1 MNWKGWDW
9 KLWVWPL
16 VLILST
22 LAVSLAAFQN
32 WQSPLRPLITLWFMA
47 ICPGMALLRV
57 FGFRLAAAGWTLAIA
72 FSLAL
77 DTAVGI
83 ALLYSGRWS
92 WQTGLVILVAIT
104 VICTLIEPF
113 FKRSEVPQPVIV
125 VTKVPARP
133 RKPRSAAKSE

>member
-1 MNWKGWDW
+1 MTWKGRDW
-9 KLWVWPL
+9 QHWVWPV
-16 VLILST
+16 VLMLST

-57 FGFRLAAAGWTLAIA
+57 FGLRPTIAGWTLAIA

-92 WQTGLVILVAIT
+92 WQVGLAILATIT
-104 VICTLIEPF
+104 IIPTLIEPF
-113 FKRSEVPQPVIV
+113 LKRAEGPQPSIV

>member
-1 MNWKGWDW
+1 MNWKGWGW
-9 KLWVWPL
+9 KRWVWPG

-22 LAVSLAAFQN
+22 LAVSLAAFQD

-47 ICPGMALLRV
+47 VCPGMALLRV

-72 FSLAL
+72 FSLAI
-77 DTAVGI
+77 DTTVGI

-92 WQTGLVILVAIT
+92 WQAGLVILAAIT
-104 VICTLIEPF
+104 IIPTLFEPF
-113 FKRSEVPQPVIV
+113 LKRIEGPQPLIV
-125 VTKVPARP
+125 VTKVPAHP

>member
-1 MNWKGWDW
+1 MNWRRWI
-9 KLWVWPL
+9 WPT
-16 VLILST
+16 VLLFST
-22 LAVSLAAFQN
+22 LAVSLAAFLD

-47 ICPGMALLRV
+47 VCPGMALLRV
-57 FGFRLAAAGWTLAIA
+57 FGLRLPVSGWTLAIA

-104 VICTLIEPF
+104 LICTLIEPF
-113 FKRSEVPQPVIV
+113 LKRSEGLQPVIV
-125 VTKVPARP
+125 VTKVPARSG
-133 RKPRSAAKSE
+133 KPRAAAKSD

>member
-1 MNWKGWDW
+1 MNWKGWNW
-9 KLWVWPL
+9 KRWVWPG

-47 ICPGMALLRV
+47 VCPGMALLRV

-72 FSLAL
+72 FSLAI
-77 DTAVGI
+77 DTTVGI

-92 WQTGLVILVAIT
+92 WQAGLVILAAIT
-104 VICTLIEPF
+104 IIPTLFEPF
-113 FKRSEVPQPVIV
+113 LKRIEGPQPLIV
-125 VTKVPARP
+125 VTKVPAHP

>member
-9 KLWVWPL
+9 KRWIWPG

-47 ICPGMALLRV
+47 VCPGMALLRV

-72 FSLAL
+72 FSLAI
-77 DTAVGI
+77 DTTVGI

-92 WQTGLVILVAIT
+92 WQAGLVILAAIT
-104 VICTLIEPF
+104 IIPTLFEPF
-113 FKRSEVPQPVIV
+113 LKRIEGPQPLIV
-125 VTKVPARP
+125 VTKVPAHP

>member
-9 KLWVWPL
+9 KRWVWPG

-47 ICPGMALLRV
+47 VCPGMALLRV

-72 FSLAL
+72 FSLAI
-77 DTAVGI
+77 DTTVGI

-92 WQTGLVILVAIT
+92 WQAGLVILAAIT
-104 VICTLIEPF
+104 IIPTLFEPF
-113 FKRSEVPQPVIV
+113 LKRIEGPQPLIV
-125 VTKVPARP
+125 VTKVPAHP

>member
-9 KLWVWPL
+9 KRWVWPVVL
-16 VLILST
+16 VLST
-22 LAVSLAAFQN
+22 LAVSLAAFLN

-47 ICPGMALLRV
+47 VCPGMALLRV
-57 FGFRLAAAGWTLAIA
+57 FGLRLAAAGWTLAIA

-92 WQTGLVILVAIT
+92 WQTALVILVAIT
-104 VICTLIEPF
+104 LISTLIEPF
-113 FKRSEVPQPVIV
+113 LKRSEGPQPVIV
-125 VTKVPARP
+125 VTKVPARQ
-133 RKPRSAAKSE
+133 RKPRTAVKPE